1 MISELVDELRGVLR
15 GRPVVDGAIPVLVFG
30 LLAGWSVAWA
40 SGIAVAI
47 GLVLLVVR
55 RVIGGSGVWALGG
68 IGGVAL
74 GAVLAVT
81 FDDAGGFFIPGI
93 VRGGGVA
100 VIGLVSLLLPLPMVS
115 WTSIVFRRWPA
126 GWYRHPRVRPAYAE
140 TTVLWV
146 LFFGARALAQYVAL
160 DAGAT
165 VQSVLAIVL
174 GWPATIALLV
184 VTYVYGTWRLR
195 HLGGPSVEEFEAGA
209 EPPFEGQ
216 RRGF

>member
-1 MISELVDELRGVLR
+1 M
-15 GRPVVDGAIPVLVFG
+15 DGAIPVLVFG

-55 RVIGGSGVWALGG
+55 RVIGGSGVWAIGG

-74 GAVLAVT
+74 GAVLAVA

-115 WTSIVFRRWPA
+115 WTSIVFRRWPT
-126 GWYRHPRVRPAYAE
+126 GWYRHPKVRPAYAE

-165 VQSVLAIVL
+165 VQSVLAIAL